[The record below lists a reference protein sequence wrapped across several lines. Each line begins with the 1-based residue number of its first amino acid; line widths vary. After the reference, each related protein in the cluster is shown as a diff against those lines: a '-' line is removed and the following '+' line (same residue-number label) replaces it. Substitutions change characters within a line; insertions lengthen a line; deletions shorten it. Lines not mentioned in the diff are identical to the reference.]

1 METNRATA
9 SKSGLVSVSVDYKTT
24 TTNTILCITSTKHFK
39 IIYKNIFDSGSG
51 YNYKSLKTLVYS
63 GFVFFKIGEVSA

>member
-24 TTNTILCITSTKHFK
+24 IINIILCITSTKRHK
-39 IIYKNIFDSGSG
+39 NTNKNIFDSGSG